1 MDSRFPKPVWETLVP
16 QTHVKLAKQNND
28 QYVIRNSQVT
38 YMFRNITG
46 RMILGNV
53 PVYKLQSWIL
63 VVILPLTSCV

>member
-16 QTHVKLAKQNND
+16 QTHVKLAKRNND

-46 RMILGNV
+46 RMILGNA
-53 PVYKLQSWIL
+53 PVYKLAIL
-63 VVILPLTSCV
+63 EFDTATN